1 MKVKNKISSIKFDM
15 LFTWLRQRVVKGL
28 DAAPWWFI
36 YLGCNACLVCF
47 DFKIQ
52 KFILDSFF
60 TNQMFIICNGFVS
73 VKYGYIIWNVIWYW
87 VCWCVSKTKLK
98 AFHAWCFFN
107 HTKLFSFFLTKTKI
121 SNKYMIPNSMQT

>member
-1 MKVKNKISSIKFDM
+1 MQFILKVQNRISSIKFDM

-28 DAAPWWFI
+28 DVAPWWFI

-73 VKYGYIIWNVIWYW
+73 VKYGFYHLKCDLVLGLLM
-87 VCWCVSKTKLK
+87 CVQ
-98 AFHAWCFFN
+98 N
-107 HTKLFSFFLTKTKI
+107 
-121 SNKYMIPNSMQT
+121 